1 MIFIYVIFR
10 WEFPQIKS
18 YHRLIKL
25 VLKRTSVDI
34 LSGLGASFQRI
45 FIWCTCSA
53 MSDNGLINFIMFM
66 EQKKMGVLQIFAEFQ
81 NYKRVVLRYYSLSP
95 NFTYIHV
102 RQNDKIERFKRL
114 VVPTSEAIL
123 LT

>member
-1 MIFIYVIFR
+1 
-10 WEFPQIKS
+10 
-18 YHRLIKL
+18 
-25 VLKRTSVDI
+25 
-34 LSGLGASFQRI
+34 
-45 FIWCTCSA
+45 

-66 EQKKMGVLQIFAEFQ
+66 EQKKMGVLQIFAELQ